1 MKKQAIGYTRV
12 SSGQQ
17 AKEGISL
24 DAQKEKIHSW
34 CEYHDY
40 ELMGVFTDEGIS
52 GAKMKN
58 RKELEHALKV
68 IRKDM
73 ALITYSLSRLTR
85 STKDLYQ
92 IADCLEKRGADLVSL
107 SEKIDTTSATGKMVF
122 GILGVINEFE
132 RNQTSERTKL
142 VKQYNKE
149 QGVYNG
155 GHIPYGYKLSKCKKK
170 LIKVPEIL
178 KIVSF
183 AKELR
188 SAGNTLTAIK
198 QLLTENGYLN
208 RKDKPFD
215 VKQISRIL
223 GEATG

>member
-12 SSGQQ
+12 STGQQ

-24 DAQKEKIHSW
+24 DAQKERIHSW
-34 CEYHDY
+34 CEYNGY

-85 STKDLYQ
+85 STRDLYQ
-92 IADCLEKRGADLVSL
+92 IAESLEKKGADLVSL
-107 SEKIDTTSATGKMVF
+107 SEKIDTTSATGKMIF

-155 GHIPYGYKLSKCKKK
+155 GYVPYGYKLSECKKK
-170 LIKVPEIL
+170 LITVTSEIEIINFAKKLREGRNTLMMIQQIL
-178 KIVSF
+178 KV
-183 AKELR
+183 
-188 SAGNTLTAIK
+188 
-198 QLLTENGYLN
+198 NGYLN
-208 RKDKPFD
+208 RKGKPFD

-223 GEATG
+223 GEARG